1 MNYKL
6 LADSK
11 NGFTQ
16 YFLSR
21 KSDEEDLDVRAN
33 CSAMP
38 TLLALCLRLATF

>member
-21 KSDEEDLDVRAN
+21 ESGEEDLDASELLCRAY
-33 CSAMP
+33 SAGPVSP
-38 TLLALCLRLATF
+38 TCCDV

>member
-16 YFLSR
+16 YFLSHE
-21 KSDEEDLDVRAN
+21 SGEEDLDVRAN
-33 CSAMP
+33 CSAAP
-38 TLLALCLRLATF
+38 TPLALCLRLATI